1 MKRRQACPQRRRQET
16 VSAGAAAMD
25 GALCER
31 LHQLLGKGELD
42 TVDDDL
48 DELSS
53 EELETLEDDV
63 VDAATQLGGSQSWT
77 PRSRYSPTWWSSP
90 AVCATPPPTGIGPSC
105 VPCCSTTRPGTSVR
119 SLFSPSTG
127 HAELPGRPGPR
138 AARPR

>member
-1 MKRRQACPQRRRQET
+1 MERRQACLQRRRQET

-63 VDAATQLGGSQSWT
+63 VDAATAARRVAELDT
-77 PRSRYSPTWWSSP
+77 EIEVLADLVELARRVRYS
-90 AVCATPPPTGIGPSC
+90 ATDRNWTELRALLLDDQAGNLRKITIFTEHG
-105 VPCCSTTRPGTSVR
+105 TR
-119 SLFSPSTG
+119 
-127 HAELPGRPGPR
+127 
-138 AARPR
+138 